1 MPLVPSD
8 VRHRTAVVDSQAV
21 SSHAVPPSRT
31 APLYAACPKPCPC
44 TVTLA
49 DPVPARF
56 VRVAALTVAR
66 STDHASVAVPARSP
80 AVITS
85 RRVLRAP
92 SVVRHRTDVS
102 DHHSVDSH
110 PVPPSRPA
118 DV

>member
-8 VRHRTAVVDSQAV
+8 VRHRTAVSDTHSVDS
-21 SSHAVPPSRT
+21 HPVPPTR
-31 APLYAACPKPCPC
+31 AASVYVASPKPCPC